1 MDFKHTIKQ
10 YAKLDK
16 PILYVI
22 LTEFFIQ
29 LINIAFMNMQ
39 PLFMEAAHYGKDEIA
54 ALTASRFAGV
64 LLFAI
69 PLGILIRGKKVK
81 NLFTISAFLVPFFAL
96 VNIYLIDLHQTF
108 LIHVSQFLWGASFTF
123 MQIPIIPFILR
134 NCKKE
139 DHTAGIALSYS
150 TYSFAGIVSG
160 IIIILLDAINPLF
173 FNEKMVLIVFS
184 VSGFLGVWMMSK
196 VQLEE
201 KTVERKKTETKT
213 KGKKKYD
220 WFLITKALIPTLIIA
235 TGAGLTIPFISLFFK
250 EVHNFDKG
258 DFSIISSLAAIL
270 VAWAAL
276 MVPNIKK
283 NIGYKIA
290 IPATQSLAIMSLV
303 AMATTQFYN
312 QFTIAAII
320 AVICYL
326 LRQPLMNVAGPMTTE
341 VVMNYVGKKNQEMV
355 SALIAAI
362 WSGSYFISGLMV
374 AAMFAGGVSFVNVF
388 LITAA
393 LYAVGVVWYYIL
405 ILDYNKREKAGL
417 IENN

>member
-39 PLFMEAAHYGKDEIA
+39 PLFMEAAHYDKDEIA

-81 NLFTISAFLVPFFAL
+81 NLFTISALLVPFFAL
-96 VNIYLIDLHQTF
+96 ANIYLIDLHLTF
-108 LIHVSQFLWGASFTF
+108 LVHISQFLWGASFTF

-139 DHTAGIALSYS
+139 QHTAGIALSYS

-160 IIIILLDAINPLF
+160 IIIILLDAINPIF
-173 FNEKMVLIVFS
+173 FNEKMVLIIFS
-184 VSGFLGVWMMSK
+184 ASGFLGVWIMSK
-196 VQLEE
+196 VQLDE
-201 KTVERKKTETKT
+201 KTVERKKVDTKE
-213 KGKKKYD
+213 KKKYD

-250 EVHNFDKG
+250 EVHDFDKG
-258 DFSIISSLAAIL
+258 EFSIISSLAAIL

-393 LYAVGVVWYYIL
+393 LYAVGVIWYYIL

>member
-1 MDFKHTIKQ
+1 
-10 YAKLDK
+10 
-16 PILYVI
+16 
-22 LTEFFIQ
+22 
-29 LINIAFMNMQ
+29 
-39 PLFMEAAHYGKDEIA
+39 
-54 ALTASRFAGV
+54 
-64 LLFAI
+64 
-69 PLGILIRGKKVK
+69 
-81 NLFTISAFLVPFFAL
+81 
-96 VNIYLIDLHQTF
+96 
-108 LIHVSQFLWGASFTF
+108 
-123 MQIPIIPFILR
+123 
-134 NCKKE
+134 
-139 DHTAGIALSYS
+139 
-150 TYSFAGIVSG
+150 
-160 IIIILLDAINPLF
+160 
-173 FNEKMVLIVFS
+173 
-184 VSGFLGVWMMSK
+184 
-196 VQLEE
+196 
-201 KTVERKKTETKT
+201 
-213 KGKKKYD
+213 
-220 WFLITKALIPTLIIA
+220 
-235 TGAGLTIPFISLFFK
+235 
-250 EVHNFDKG
+250 
-258 DFSIISSLAAIL
+258 
-270 VAWAAL
+270 

-374 AAMFAGGVSFVNVF
+374 AAMFADGVSFVNVF